1 MLNSGQGSRWTKS
14 QSVAL
19 PQENKSFKYLIR
31 HFHKHNSIMV
41 DALHKFWELYE
52 EAERSLSLSK
62 YNLSLQDS
70 LDVIKI
76 KMESYLERQINL
88 ENVQ

>member
-1 MLNSGQGSRWTKS
+1 
-14 QSVAL
+14 
-19 PQENKSFKYLIR
+19 
-31 HFHKHNSIMV
+31 MV